1 MENPTRRRDQR
12 PLTIPDPQISKT
24 TTLARDMSADRAI
37 KSFVSFHGA
46 GCGRFVELA
55 SGP

>member
-12 PLTIPDPQISKT
+12 PLTIPDTRISRM
-24 TTLARDMSADRAI
+24 TTLARDMSADPAI
-37 KSFVSFHGA
+37 KSFISFQAA
-46 GCGRFVELA
+46 GRGRFVEPA